1 MTKKEFLK
9 SLQIVADMGDK
20 QIETLANLLIDF
32 VGGGDTEI
40 GFKKEE
46 KWQLSKL
53 HPTTMH
59 YMASAQMAYC
69 ISGTRASNS
78 GRKREETD
86 HNWR

>member
-46 KWQLSKL
+46 K
-53 HPTTMH
+53 
-59 YMASAQMAYC
+59 
-69 ISGTRASNS
+69 
-78 GRKREETD
+78 
-86 HNWR
+86 